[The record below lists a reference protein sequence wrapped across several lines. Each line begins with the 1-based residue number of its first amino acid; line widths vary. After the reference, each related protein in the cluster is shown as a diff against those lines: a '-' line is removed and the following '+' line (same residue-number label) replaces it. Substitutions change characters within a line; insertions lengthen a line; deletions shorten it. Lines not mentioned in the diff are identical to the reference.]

1 MTEGVILN
9 ERELLALGISRANVA
24 ALRKMQEI
32 TGSSITDPTL
42 LAEVIAITVST
53 IGEMRGHVSR
63 LKNEIEELRQ
73 MIPKARV
80 SEKSKEIEELSARVN
95 QRVPVMR
102 AQDEVIN
109 RNQNISE
116 LQKQLDEIK
125 TFIGM

>member
-63 LKNEIEELRQ
+63 LKNEIDELRQ

-109 RNQNISE
+109 RNPNISE

>member
-109 RNQNISE
+109 RNPNISE